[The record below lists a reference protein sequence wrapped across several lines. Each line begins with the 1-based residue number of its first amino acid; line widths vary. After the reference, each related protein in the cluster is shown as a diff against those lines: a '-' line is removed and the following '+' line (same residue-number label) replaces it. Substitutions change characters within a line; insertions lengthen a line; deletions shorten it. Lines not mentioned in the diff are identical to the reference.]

1 MLLSH
6 TDLFLS
12 LYWPLCLNHVC
23 IDDSAGLGAGTGT
36 GTSASDGV
44 GSRDG
49 VGNVVPRVSCPFI
62 IRGRHDA
69 VINLRDTSLYQHT
82 RWDILL
88 PVDDDD
94 DDDDDDVQ
102 KDDKVDDE
110 MNPSI
115 PADVDAVVNGVQNKS
130 DTDRLKGL
138 RLPNLD
144 GSSMKFL
151 HQVSE
156 LL

>member
-1 MLLSH
+1 MLS
-6 TDLFLS
+6 
-12 LYWPLCLNHVC
+12 NHVC

-36 GTSASDGV
+36 SDGV
-44 GSRDG
+44 GSQDG
-49 VGNVVPRVSCPFI
+49 VGNVVTRVSCPFI

-69 VINLRDTSLYQHT
+69 VINLRNTSLYQHT
-82 RWDILL
+82 RLDILL
-88 PVDDDD
+88 PVVDDDD
-94 DDDDDDVQ
+94 DDDDDDGDDDDDDDDDDAVQ
-102 KDDKVDDE
+102 KDDKVDE
-110 MNPSI
+110 KNTKI
-115 PADVDAVVNGVQNKS
+115 PADYGDVVDSVQNKS